1 MLRALSLQEAE
12 RLVANKELTS
22 KAKVQATM
30 HKGSPVRLHKIF
42 WSQKGPT
49 GHQDQSRMCPEV
61 LSECQWPRQHHC
73 RGTPCRFFPIK
84 MVERH

>member
-22 KAKVQATM
+22 KAKVQATI
-30 HKGSPVRLHKIF
+30 HKGSPVSLHKVF

-49 GHQDQSRMCPEV
+49 GHQGQRS
-61 LSECQWPRQHHC
+61 LSSSGQVSITAEEHP
-73 RGTPCRFFPIK
+73 
-84 MVERH
+84 VDSS